1 MAYKNVNTRKTRRV
15 MSADCDD
22 LKGVNQDNLELI
34 EDYLSYMKGTGKADT
49 TLTVYR
55 SNLNIFFVWC
65 KYHCKN
71 KDFSEVKK
79 NDYLKFQ
86 TYMVSENLSPARV
99 RNVRATLSSL
109 SNYIETMLDEEE
121 KWANFRNIILKIEA
135 PKMAKVRDNTILS
148 DEQCQNFLDLLVEQK
163 KYQKACAFALA
174 WASGR
179 RKSELV
185 RIKHTHIKDENIRM
199 DMFYKTHEKVRTKGQ
214 GRNGKMIYIYVLIN
228 KFKPYFDLWMEE
240 RHRLGVPD
248 EIEELFVYKDKQ
260 GNWQPMKAQTL
271 STWALSFGKALNVS
285 FYFHCLRHNFTTELG
300 RLGFPAELIR
310 QIVGWESVEMV
321 SVYDDRDVDDLLE
334 DFMNKL
340 KVAI

>member
-1 MAYKNVNTRKTRRV
+1 MAYKNVNTRKTKRV
-15 MSADCDD
+15 LAADDRE
-22 LKGVNQDNLELI
+22 LKTINPSNLQLI
-34 EDYLSYMKGTGKADT
+34 NDFLAYMKGTGKADT

-65 KYHCKN
+65 KKYCDN
-71 KDFSEVKK
+71 KDFSEIKK

-86 TYMVSENLSPARV
+86 TYMVSEELSPSRI
-99 RNVRATLSSL
+99 RNVRASLSSL
-109 SNYIETMLDEEE
+109 SNYIETMLDEEP

-135 PKMAKVRDNTILS
+135 PKLTKVRDNTILT
-148 DEQCQNFLDLLVEQK
+148 DDQCQNFLDLLVEQK

-185 RIKHTHIKDENIRM
+185 RVKHTHIKDENIKM
-199 DMFYKTHEKVRTKGQ
+199 NMFYKTHEKIRTKGQ
-214 GRNGKMIYIYVLIN
+214 GRNGKMIHVFILIN

-240 RHRLGVPD
+240 RKRLGVPD
-248 EIEELFVYKDKQ
+248 EIEELFVNQNKD
-260 GNWQPMKAQTL
+260 GEWQPMKAQTL
-271 STWALSFGKALNVS
+271 STWALAFGKVLGVS
-285 FYFHCLRHNFTTELG
+285 FYFHCMRHNFTTELG

-334 DFMNKL
+334 DFVNKL
-340 KVAI
+340 EVAI